1 MSLER
6 NLKMLQDIH
15 KACREPL
22 FAVLANLSYEQ
33 LYWKPAPES
42 RSIGEILR
50 HLIRVDMW
58 FLARLG
64 YDPAV
69 RDKKDAK
76 TDEIIQML
84 QSTFEQIDSIL
95 HSCKDEKELL
105 KKVESNDN
113 IRYNSLSAM
122 IMHVGQHYT
131 YHLAQAV
138 YLRRAQDRNWEAP
151 LKGWENATDSIA
163 QYLWMSK

>member
-6 NLKMLQDIH
+6 KVKMLAEVH

-22 FAVLANLSYEQ
+22 FGVLQKLPYEQ

-42 RSIGEILR
+42 RSIGEIVR

-64 YDPAV
+64 FEPLV

-76 TDEIIQML
+76 TDEIVQML
-84 QSTFEQIDSIL
+84 HSTFEQIESIL
-95 HSCKDEKELL
+95 NACANESELS
-105 KKVESNDN
+105 KKIEAKDN
-113 IRYNSLSAM
+113 IRYNSLASVV
-122 IMHVGQHYT
+122 MHVSQHYT
-131 YHLAQAV
+131 YHLAQVV

-151 LKGWENATDSIA
+151 LRGWENSTDCIA
-163 QYLWMSK
+163 GYLWMNE